1 MEKINLIEVFTIV
14 LMQNINNV
22 VKQQFKKLSL
32 FFKATYIFGI
42 KIKL

>member
-22 VKQQFKKLSL
+22 VKQHLKKLSF
-32 FFKATYIFGI
+32 FFKATYTFGI